1 MIFMDDE
8 QILYEIVKR
17 NSVNSVKKRK
27 FVEVDLN
34 IYISAK
40 NLAFHLNTDFNIF
53 CEIALKNLVWEFEHH
68 KKVLDPDPKKLFS

>member
-1 MIFMDDE
+1 MDDE

-17 NSVNSVKKRK
+17 NSVNSACKKRK

-40 NLAFHLNTDFNIF
+40 NLAYHLNTDFNVF
-53 CEIALKNLVWEFEHH
+53 CEIALKNLVWEYEHH
-68 KKVLDPDPKKLFS
+68 KKVLEPNPKKLFS

>member
-1 MIFMDDE
+1 MDDE

-17 NSVNSVKKRK
+17 NSVESTAVKKRK
-27 FVEVDLN
+27 FVEIDLN

-40 NLAFHLNTDFNIF
+40 NLAYHLNTDFNVF

-68 KKVLDPDPKKLFS
+68 KKALVPDPKKLFS

>member
-1 MIFMDDE
+1 MNDE

-17 NSVNSVKKRK
+17 NHVKSVKKRK

-40 NLAFHLNTDFNIF
+40 NLAYHLNTNFNIF

-68 KKVLDPDPKKLFS
+68 KKALVPDPKKLFS